1 MSQKPTDRKPLKVIC
16 TNRCEWGSCCSVRS
30 EKNLGEK
37 FTRMFFLMMVTET
50 LSGLSPS
57 FSDFLPCWGCGYINR
72 TQFYEVLGQS
82 AAPGRVDAPV
92 CPSAPGVSAC
102 FLRKRIQEQS
112 QASCPVTLCQ
122 CFISGD
128 PWLITKSIPGWEPF
142 RAIYHQIS
150 ISYNDNLH
158 TGISFLE
165 IHLT

>member
-1 MSQKPTDRKPLKVIC
+1 MWMRLLLF
-16 TNRCEWGSCCSVRS
+16 CEVWKESWGKIHQNVFFNEGHGNS
-30 EKNLGEK
+30 EW
-37 FTRMFFLMMVTET
+37 FI
-50 LSGLSPS
+50 LSPP

-72 TQFYEVLGQS
+72 AQVYEVLGQS
-82 AAPGRVDAPV
+82 AAPGWVDAPV

-128 PWLITKSIPGWEPF
+128 PWLITKLIPGWKPF

-150 ISYNDNLH
+150 ISYKDNLH
-158 TGISFLE
+158 TGFSFLE